1 MAAPAGN
8 NCLKPIRGG
17 CFSAKGSHP
26 HTYSGS
32 SKNTV
37 EIPGPRLLFKD
48 PWSQKYFH
56 NNVKLLL
63 VFFTVLTAALM
74 MQKQWWRKPWFL
86 SSIQGSPTKL
96 YRESLYS
103 SLLWNKVLLN
113 YYVNFSLRCPWWS
126 RKKLIKSL
134 SLRASSSCSVT
145 TWEGLIKH
153 FSCFA
158 MMLSLEKGL
167 VQMFERRAMLT
178 AFFFFFNETSFT
190 WKNDWWQTTVTETW
204 VFAAIF
210 FKMKKSE
217 PITSRKQLAVFIAK
231 MLSFQVKLW
240 TLENLHPTFSTDSF
254 PNLKALLTKNQ
265 Q

>member
-126 RKKLIKSL
+126 REKLIKSL

-145 TWEGLIKH
+145 MWEGLIQH

-178 AFFFFFNETSFT
+178 AFFFFF
-190 WKNDWWQTTVTETW
+190 
-204 VFAAIF
+204 
-210 FKMKKSE
+210 
-217 PITSRKQLAVFIAK
+217 
-231 MLSFQVKLW
+231 
-240 TLENLHPTFSTDSF
+240 
-254 PNLKALLTKNQ
+254 
-265 Q
+265 